1 MIVKN
6 VSTGDEARNGLMSG
20 IRTLSMAVKSTL
32 GARGRTAIL
41 ESENHTYGITSTKDG
56 VTVAK
61 SINLED
67 PTENLAVQI
76 VRRAAENTAKDAGD
90 GTTTSVVLAE
100 ALIDSANEMI
110 SDSNNKTKVIRY
122 MESYVDSIIKKLSK
136 MSTKITGRKIYD
148 IASISANN
156 DKDLGKLIG
165 DAYKYVGKDGMV
177 TVKDSDDKTEVKYS
191 SGIKFD
197 RGVSSQWQMTDIKKR
212 ITELDGGVFVLVSD
226 KKLENLMQIDK
237 ILAYVMG
244 QGKSILLICELE
256 PDALAALNENVYKK
270 RIKAVNVLPPNFGY
284 RKEEMLSDI
293 ANVTG
298 GSYISEQTGTDWG
311 IVDIVDLGYVDRIV
325 CTEDSTTMFS
335 DEIFESEE
343 FESYI
348 SSLVE
353 DIDQATDN
361 TEKDNLRNRVAML
374 SGKLATIYVGGT
386 TDLEQKEKR
395 DRVDDAVL
403 ATRAAIDDG
412 ILPGGGSAL
421 LNISWGAID
430 ADPNNADQMVAE
442 QIVMSALKMP
452 FNQILI
458 NAGLDPEPI
467 SDELY
472 EIKNHRFGY
481 DVNDDK
487 IVDMIKSGIID
498 PAKVT
503 KTALKNAVSV
513 ATTILSCETV
523 ISNVRDY
530 GK

>member
-6 VSTGDEARNGLMSG
+6 VSIGDSARDGLMSG
-20 IRTLSMAVKSTL
+20 IRTLSAAVKSTL
-32 GARGRTAIL
+32 GARGRTAII

-67 PTENLAVQI
+67 PIQNLAVQV
-76 VRRAAENTAKDAGD
+76 VRRAAENTARDAGD
-90 GTTTSVVLAE
+90 GTTTSIVLAE

-110 SDSNNKTKVIRY
+110 TEDNNKTKVIRY
-122 MESYVDSIIKKLSK
+122 MESYVDTVKKKLSK
-136 MSTKITGRKIYD
+136 MSMKISGKRIYD
-148 IASISANN
+148 IATISANN
-156 DKDLGKLIG
+156 DKSLGKLIG
-165 DAYKYVGKDGMV
+165 DAYKYVGRDGMV
-177 TVKDSDDKTEVKYS
+177 TVMNSEDKTEVKYS
-191 SGIKFD
+191 NGIKFD
-197 RGVSSQWQMTDIKKR
+197 RGVSSAWQMTDVKKR
-212 ITELDGGVFVLVSD
+212 TTELEGGVFVLISD
-226 KKLENLMQIDK
+226 KKLENLMQIDR
-237 ILAYVMG
+237 ILAHVMA
-244 QGKSILLICELE
+244 QGKSILLICDLE
-256 PDALAALNENVYKK
+256 QDALAALNENVYKK

-298 GSYISEQTGTDWG
+298 GSYISEQTGSDWG
-311 IVDIVDLGYVDRIV
+311 IVDVVDLGYVDRVV

-335 DEIFESEE
+335 DDIFNSSEFNE
-343 FESYI
+343 YI
-348 SSLVE
+348 QSLV
-353 DIDQATDN
+353 DDVDATNDN
-361 TEKDNLRNRVAML
+361 VEKENLRNRVAML

-386 TDLEQKEKR
+386 TDLEQKEKK

-412 ILPGGGSAL
+412 VLPGGGTAL
-421 LNISWGAID
+421 LNISWGGIE
-430 ADPNNADQMVAE
+430 ADPNNIDQVVAE

-452 FNQILI
+452 FNQILV
-458 NAGLDPEPI
+458 NAGLDPETV

-472 EIKNHRFGY
+472 EQKNHKMGY
-481 DVNDDK
+481 DVNDDQV
-487 IVDMIKSGIID
+487 VDMIKSGIID

-503 KTALKNAVSV
+503 KTALSNAVSV

-523 ISNVRDY
+523 ISNVREY

>member
-1 MIVKN
+1 
-6 VSTGDEARNGLMSG
+6 
-20 IRTLSMAVKSTL
+20 
-32 GARGRTAIL
+32 
-41 ESENHTYGITSTKDG
+41 
-56 VTVAK
+56 
-61 SINLED
+61 
-67 PTENLAVQI
+67 
-76 VRRAAENTAKDAGD
+76 
-90 GTTTSVVLAE
+90 
-100 ALIDSANEMI
+100 
-110 SDSNNKTKVIRY
+110 
-122 MESYVDSIIKKLSK
+122 
-136 MSTKITGRKIYD
+136 
-148 IASISANN
+148 
-156 DKDLGKLIG
+156 
-165 DAYKYVGKDGMV
+165 
-177 TVKDSDDKTEVKYS
+177 
-191 SGIKFD
+191 
-197 RGVSSQWQMTDIKKR
+197 
-212 ITELDGGVFVLVSD
+212 
-226 KKLENLMQIDK
+226 
-237 ILAYVMG
+237 
-244 QGKSILLICELE
+244 
-256 PDALAALNENVYKK
+256 
-270 RIKAVNVLPPNFGY
+270 
-284 RKEEMLSDI
+284 
-293 ANVTG
+293 
-298 GSYISEQTGTDWG
+298 
-311 IVDIVDLGYVDRIV
+311 
-325 CTEDSTTMFS
+325 MFS

-353 DIDQATDN
+353 DIEQATDN

-421 LNISWGAID
+421 LNISWGAIE

-487 IVDMIKSGIID
+487 VVDMIKSGIID

-513 ATTILSCETV
+513 ATTILSCETG